1 MSVRQQLRSLWITAV
16 LVIVGVI
23 GIVVFDAERQRG
35 AQQEIASLTSSRM
48 ADLERLK
55 ATLGYGGLIHD
66 LKNFLIRG
74 DLRYAEGFAD
84 SLADAR
90 YAIERLRAHHVVGS
104 EEWGALEQIERTAE
118 QYAEAMRY
126 AIEHRPAYAA
136 GGDASWIERLDAEI
150 RVDDTP
156 AMSALSMLRASY
168 VANIERAEDGER
180 ATRASFLLSASVVAL
195 LGSLLYLLFYF
206 KLTRGLVNPVLKV
219 GPGSQLDASMAADF
233 ETIAVQRRKL
243 VTNHH
248 VLGYLAQR
256 FGFTVIGAI
265 VPSGTTLAAPS
276 PSDLESLVGAIE
288 TARVPA
294 IFIDSS
300 QPEKLAR
307 VLSEQADIAVT
318 IVPLYSESLSP
329 PGTPGATYVDMMRSN
344 TDSIVKG
351 LR

>member
-1 MSVRQQLRSLWITAV
+1 MRPTCSRWSLAWLVVALVVTVSACSGGADSGRSEIVVTTNILGDVVRNLVGDTAEVRVLMKPNADPHSFGISAQEAAAMNSAGLIVYNGLGLEENVARNVESAAERGVPSLAVGENIDPIQYSEGDTAGAPDPHFWTDPQRMITAV
-16 LVIVGVI
+16 GVI
-23 GIVVFDAERQRG
+23 EDAIVNEVNGIDTAAIVRNAEVYRRQ
-35 AQQEIASLTSSRM
+35 LT
-48 ADLERLK
+48 E
-55 ATLGYGGLIHD
+55 
-66 LKNFLIRG
+66 
-74 DLRYAEGFAD
+74 
-84 SLADAR
+84 
-90 YAIERLRAHHVVGS
+90 
-104 EEWGALEQIERTAE
+104 
-118 QYAEAMRY
+118 
-126 AIEHRPAYAA
+126 
-136 GGDASWIERLDAEI
+136 
-150 RVDDTP
+150 
-156 AMSALSMLRASY
+156 
-168 VANIERAEDGER
+168 
-180 ATRASFLLSASVVAL
+180 
-195 LGSLLYLLFYF
+195 
-206 KLTRGLVNPVLKV
+206 
-219 GPGSQLDASMAADF
+219 LDASMAADF

-294 IFIDSS
+294 IFVDSS

-329 PGTPGATYVDMMRSN
+329 PGTPGATYLDMMRAN
-344 TDSIVKG
+344 TDAIVKG

>member
-1 MSVRQQLRSLWITAV
+1 MRPICFRWSLAWLVAALVVSVSACGGGADSGRSEIVVTTNILGDVVRHVVGDAAEVRVLMKPNADPHSFGISAQEAAAMNSAGLIVYNGLGLEENLERNVESAAQQGVPTLAVGENIDPIRYSEGDTAGVPDPHFWTDPQRMITAV
-16 LVIVGVI
+16 GVI
-23 GIVVFDAERQRG
+23 EDAIITEFDGIDTAAIVRNAEVYRRQ
-35 AQQEIASLTSSRM
+35 LT
-48 ADLERLK
+48 E
-55 ATLGYGGLIHD
+55 
-66 LKNFLIRG
+66 
-74 DLRYAEGFAD
+74 
-84 SLADAR
+84 
-90 YAIERLRAHHVVGS
+90 
-104 EEWGALEQIERTAE
+104 
-118 QYAEAMRY
+118 
-126 AIEHRPAYAA
+126 
-136 GGDASWIERLDAEI
+136 
-150 RVDDTP
+150 
-156 AMSALSMLRASY
+156 
-168 VANIERAEDGER
+168 
-180 ATRASFLLSASVVAL
+180 
-195 LGSLLYLLFYF
+195 
-206 KLTRGLVNPVLKV
+206 
-219 GPGSQLDASMAADF
+219 LDASMAADF